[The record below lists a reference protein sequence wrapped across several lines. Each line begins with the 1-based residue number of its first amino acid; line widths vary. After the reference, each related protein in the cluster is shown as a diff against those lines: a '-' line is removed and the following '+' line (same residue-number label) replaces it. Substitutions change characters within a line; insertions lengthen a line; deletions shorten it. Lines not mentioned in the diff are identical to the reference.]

1 MIISGGLLFFIFVL
15 GEPIIDVIVVL
26 YDPYVIYRW
35 DFRLNS
41 SMNTKE
47 WNLPA
52 EMKFQ
57 PLDNKMPRWYSTSHY
72 QALRHFIIIHG

>member
-1 MIISGGLLFFIFVL
+1 
-15 GEPIIDVIVVL
+15 
-26 YDPYVIYRW
+26 
-35 DFRLNS
+35 
-41 SMNTKE
+41 MNTKE